1 MFKQRFDLE
10 KANDFNYVYDAVGMM
25 LERANATLFLLA
37 ESDKS
42 NFEGKVIDGAIYGV
56 IQELDDIREAINA
69 HRQLLNQQSILNES
83 S

>member
-10 KANDFNYVYDAVGMM
+10 KANDFNHVYDSIGMM
-25 LERANATLFLLA
+25 IERANATLFLLA

-42 NFEGKVIDGAIYGV
+42 NFSDKVIDGAIYGV
-56 IQELDDIREAINA
+56 IQELDDIAEVIKT
-69 HRQLLNQQSILNES
+69 HRQILNQQSILTES